1 MFRLFIVLVAL
12 MVVLIILCLVL
23 FFVRHKPHQLPAPHH
38 EAQLLKER
46 FSRGELSEKEFRK
59 RMKELEQK
67 PTLRKSG

>member
-23 FFVRHKPHQLPAPHH
+23 SFIRHKPHKLPPPHH

-46 FSRGELSEKEFRK
+46 FSRGELSEDEFRK

-67 PTLRKSG
+67 PGLRKNG

>member
-46 FSRGELSEKEFRK
+46 FSRGKLSEEEFRK

>member
-23 FFVRHKPHQLPAPHH
+23 FFIRHKPHKLPPPHH

-46 FSRGELSEKEFRK
+46 FSRGELSEDEFRK

-67 PTLRKSG
+67 PELRKNG

>member
-23 FFVRHKPHQLPAPHH
+23 FFIRHKPHQLPPPHH

-46 FSRGELSEKEFRK
+46 FSRGELSEEEFRK

-67 PTLRKSG
+67 PGLRKTV

>member
-12 MVVLIILCLVL
+12 MVGLIILCLVL
-23 FFVRHKPHQLPAPHH
+23 FFIRHKPHKLPPPHH

-46 FSRGELSEKEFRK
+46 FSRGELSEDEFRK

-67 PTLRKSG
+67 PGLRKNG

>member
-1 MFRLFIVLVAL
+1 MFRIFIVLVAL
-12 MVVLIILCLVL
+12 VIVLIVLCLVL
-23 FFVRHKPHQLPAPHH
+23 FFIRHKPHELPSPNH

-46 FSRGELSEKEFRK
+46 FSRGELSEEEFRK